1 MKKVLFPLAACL
13 LSIFTATAAG
23 VFAQESGN
31 RVYGNNGGNSGD
43 QPVKRRMPNIPKS
56 TVDSVTVDPANQTI
70 THYQYIDAKILTTVE
85 AKEYI
90 AVFGLAQEAATVP
103 EANRKLEKQIGDFRL
118 GLNALGINTTNDTYV
133 DFITQNRVYD
143 YAVKGNTAREKVSGF
158 QIKENFI
165 IRYKDRNLLEKIVA
179 LAAQNEIF
187 DLVKVDYV
195 TGDLTQ
201 VKAQMVNEAVKIIK
215 NKETDFGKVGVKL
228 TPVTVSLEQFDVF
241 QPFEAY
247 NGYKA
252 FEAGEVDN
260 VYRTVEKRKNST
272 FYFEPLAEGVFDA
285 VVKPIGTT
293 PEVQC
298 TYYLRLKYLVSTRT
312 TVITGD
318 EKTK

>member
-1 MKKVLFPLAACL
+1 MKKVFLLGLCL
-13 LSIFTATAAG
+13 SLVTIST
-23 VFAQESGN
+23 FAQEAGN
-31 RVYGNNGGNSGD
+31 RVYGNRGAGTTD
-43 QPVKRRMPNIPKS
+43 QTVQRRMPNLPKS
-56 TVDSVTVDPANQTI
+56 IVDSVSVDAANQTI

-85 AKEYI
+85 AKEYLV
-90 AVFGLAQEAATVP
+90 VFGLAQEAATIP
-103 EANRKLEKQIGDFRL
+103 EANRKLEKQIGDFRR
-118 GLNALGINTTNDTYV
+118 GLSALGVSAADTYV

-143 YAVKGNTAREKVSGF
+143 YTVKGNTAREKVSGF

-165 IRYKDRNLLEKIVA
+165 IRYKDRSLLEKIVA

-195 TGDLTQ
+195 VGDLSQT
-201 VKAQMVNEAVKIIK
+201 KAQLFSEAVKIIK
-215 NKETDFGKVGVKL
+215 NKEIDFGKVGVKL
-228 TPVTVSLEQFDVF
+228 APITISLEQFDVF

-247 NGYKA
+247 NSYKA

-272 FYFEPLAEGVFDA
+272 FYFEPLPEGVFDA
-285 VVKPIGTT
+285 VIKPIGTT

-312 TVITGD
+312 TVIVGD
-318 EKTK
+318 EKGK

>member
-1 MKKVLFPLAACL
+1 MKKVLLLAVCL
-13 LSIFTATAAG
+13 LFVSSSY
-23 VFAQESGN
+23 AQEAGN
-31 RVYGNNGGNSGD
+31 RVYGNRGNTD
-43 QPVKRRMPNIPKS
+43 QPVQRRMPNMPKT

-85 AKEYI
+85 AREYT
-90 AVFGLAQEAATVP
+90 AVFGLAQEAATIP
-103 EANRKLEKQIGDFRL
+103 EANRKLEKQINDFRQ
-118 GLNALGINTTNDTYV
+118 GLSALGIAGSDTYV

-143 YAVKGNTAREKVSGF
+143 YTVKGSTAREKVSGF

-165 IRYKDRNLLEKIVA
+165 IRYKDRHLLEKIVS
-179 LAAQNEIF
+179 LAAQSEIF

-195 TGDLTQ
+195 VGDLTA
-201 VKAQMVNEAVKIIK
+201 VKSQMLNEAARIIK
-215 NKETDFGKVGVKL
+215 AKESDFGKLGVKL
-228 TPVTVSLEQFDVF
+228 VPITVSLEQFDVF

-247 NGYKA
+247 NSYKA

-272 FYFEPLAEGVFDA
+272 FYFDPLPEGTFDV
-285 VVKPIGTT
+285 VVKSIGTT

-312 TVITGD
+312 TVIVGTEKTD
-318 EKTK
+318 EKSKE

>member
-1 MKKVLFPLAACL
+1 MKKVLLLAFCL
-13 LSIFTATAAG
+13 LFASGA
-23 VFAQESGN
+23 FAQESGN
-31 RVYGNNGGNSGD
+31 RVYGNSGNNND
-43 QPVKRRMPNIPKS
+43 QQVKRRMPVLPKS
-56 TVDSVTVDPANQTI
+56 TVDSVSVDAANQTI
-70 THYQYIDAKILTTVE
+70 THYQYIDAKVITTVD

-103 EANRKLEKQIGDFRL
+103 EANRKLEKQINDFRQ
-118 GLNALGINTTNDTYV
+118 GLSALGIAANDVYV

-143 YAVKGNTAREKVSGF
+143 YTVKGSTAREKVSGF

-165 IRYKDRNLLEKIVA
+165 IRYRDRKLLDKIVA
-179 LAAQNEIF
+179 LAAQNDIF

-195 TGDLTQ
+195 VGDLTQ
-201 VKAQMVNEAVKIIK
+201 IKSQLFNEAIKIIK
-215 NKETDFGKVGVKL
+215 AKETDFGKVGVKL
-228 TPVTVSLEQFDVF
+228 TPITVSLEQFDIF

-247 NGYKA
+247 NSYKA

-272 FYFEPLAEGVFDA
+272 FYFEPLPEGIFDA

-298 TYYLRLKYLVSTRT
+298 TYYLRLKYFVSART
-312 TVITGD
+312 TVIID
-318 EKTK
+318 AEKPKE

>member
-1 MKKVLFPLAACL
+1 MKKVLLLAFCL
-13 LSIFTATAAG
+13 LLVSTN
-23 VFAQESGN
+23 FAQEAGN
-31 RVYGNNGGNSGD
+31 RVYGNRGNND
-43 QPVKRRMPNIPKS
+43 QQPVQRRMPNIPKT
-56 TVDSVTVDPANQTI
+56 TVDAVNVDAANQTI

-85 AKEYI
+85 AREYI

-103 EANRKLEKQIGDFRL
+103 EANRKLEKQISAFRQ
-118 GLNALGINTTNDTYV
+118 GLSALGIAAADTYV

-143 YAVKGNTAREKVSGF
+143 YTVKGNTAREKVSGF

-165 IRYKDRNLLEKIVA
+165 VRYKDRNILEKIVS

-195 TGDLTQ
+195 VGDLAQ
-201 VKAQMVNEAVKIIK
+201 VKSQMVNEAARIIK
-215 NKETDFGKVGVKL
+215 AKEGDFGKLGVKL
-228 TPVTVSLEQFDVF
+228 TPITVSLEQFDVF

-247 NGYKA
+247 NSYKA

-272 FYFEPLAEGVFDA
+272 FYFEPLPEGIFDA
-285 VVKPIGTT
+285 VVKSIGTT

-312 TVITGD
+312 TVIVD
-318 EKTK
+318 SSEKSKD